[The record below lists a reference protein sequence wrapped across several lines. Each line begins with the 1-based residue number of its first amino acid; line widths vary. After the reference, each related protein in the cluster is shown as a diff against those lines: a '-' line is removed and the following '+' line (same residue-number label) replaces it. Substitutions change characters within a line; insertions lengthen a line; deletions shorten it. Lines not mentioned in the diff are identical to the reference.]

1 MTPSHTDRTAPTSR
15 TTRTRRRWGIRTGL
29 VSAALVAGGA
39 LLPTAAFAAPAPSQ
53 TATAVAH
60 HDDHSEH
67 HHHKKHHHHKH
78 HHKHHHHKKH
88 HEPKVCITIYPTPP
102 ECAATWGD

>member
-1 MTPSHTDRTAPTSR
+1 MTPSHTARTAPTSR
-15 TTRTRRRWGIRTGL
+15 TRRRFGLRTGL

-39 LLPTAAFAAPAPSQ
+39 LLPTTAFASPAPSQ

-60 HDDHSEH
+60 HDDHGEH
-67 HHHKKHHHHKH
+67 HHHKKHH

-88 HEPKVCITIYPTPP
+88 HEPKVCITIYPAPP
-102 ECAATWGD
+102 ECAVTWGD